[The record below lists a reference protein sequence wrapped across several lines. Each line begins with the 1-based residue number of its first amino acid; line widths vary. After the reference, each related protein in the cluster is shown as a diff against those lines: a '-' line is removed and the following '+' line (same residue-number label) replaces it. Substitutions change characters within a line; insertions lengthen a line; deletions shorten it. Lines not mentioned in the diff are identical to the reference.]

1 MGGSKGYSF
10 RKLTQGG
17 AGHGRPLS
25 NGVTDKNQFVTAVS
39 QNIQKEIVSQA
50 LGLLI
55 SYSTP
60 LSTLAAGLEL
70 VKLAIEMCVA
80 GVKKYEETGDESQAV
95 EAAAGVVLEKVKEK
109 LISEVIRVAVGVAVD
124 GTNIK
129 MNDTSKN
136 ILVDSISSAVE
147 GAVT

>member
-10 RKLTQGG
+10 QKLTQGG
-17 AGHGRPLS
+17 GHGRPLKS
-25 NGVTDKNQFVTAVS
+25 GVTDKNQFLTAVS
-39 QNIQKEIVSQA
+39 KNVQDQIVSQA

-70 VKLAIEMCVA
+70 VKLAINMCVA
-80 GVKKYEETGDESQAV
+80 GAKKYEETGDSNQAI
-95 EAAAGVVLEKVKEK
+95 EAAAGVVLDKVKEK
-109 LISEVIRVAVGVAVD
+109 LVSEVIRIAVGVAVD

-129 MNDTSKN
+129 MNDTSRN
-136 ILVDSISSAVE
+136 IIVDSLSSTVE
-147 GAVT
+147 EAIT